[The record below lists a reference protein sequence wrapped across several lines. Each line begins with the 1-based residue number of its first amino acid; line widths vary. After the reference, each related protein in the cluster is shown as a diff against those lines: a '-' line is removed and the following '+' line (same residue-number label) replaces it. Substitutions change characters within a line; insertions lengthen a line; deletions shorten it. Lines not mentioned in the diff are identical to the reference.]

1 MIVSPYI
8 SFGVAILFIEED
20 IDYSRFIPEDVLKDV
35 LMAERERASKGKK
48 DKEKYPSSR
57 DIVDAVVKA
66 VSYAHGIHPD
76 DFPDLVYSIL
86 EDQGFS
92 TKFVT
97 VKRIWRTYENLVR
110 RGVIGDIL
118 GVISYVK
125 D

>member
-1 MIVSPYI
+1 LIVSLYI

-20 IDYSRFIPEDVLKDV
+20 FDYSLFIPEDVLEDV
-35 LMAERERASKGKK
+35 LMAERESASKGKK
-48 DKEKYPSSR
+48 SKEKYPSSR

-76 DFPDLVYSIL
+76 NFPDLVYSIL

>member
-35 LMAERERASKGKK
+35 LMAKRERASKGKK

-110 RGVIGDIL
+110 RGVIRDIL
-118 GVISYVK
+118 GVISYAE

>member
-1 MIVSPYI
+1 LIVSLYI
-8 SFGVAILFIEED
+8 SFGVAILFIEENF
-20 IDYSRFIPEDVLKDV
+20 DYSRFIPEDVLKDV
-35 LMAERERASKGKK
+35 LEAERKKTSRGKK

-66 VSYAHGIHPD
+66 VSHAHGIHPD
-76 DFPDLVYSIL
+76 NFPDLVYSIL

-110 RGVIGDIL
+110 RGVIRDIL
-118 GVISYVK
+118 GVISYAK

>member
-1 MIVSPYI
+1 MIVSLYI

-20 IDYSRFIPEDVLKDV
+20 FDYSLFIPEDVLEDV
-35 LMAERERASKGKK
+35 LMAERESASKGKK
-48 DKEKYPSSR
+48 SKEKYPSSR
-57 DIVDAVVKA
+57 DIVDAIVKA

-76 DFPDLVYSIL
+76 NFPDLVYSIL

>member
-20 IDYSRFIPEDVLKDV
+20 FDYSLFIPEDVLEDV
-35 LMAERERASKGKK
+35 LMAERESASKGKK
-48 DKEKYPSSR
+48 SKEKYPSSR

-76 DFPDLVYSIL
+76 NFPDLVYSIL